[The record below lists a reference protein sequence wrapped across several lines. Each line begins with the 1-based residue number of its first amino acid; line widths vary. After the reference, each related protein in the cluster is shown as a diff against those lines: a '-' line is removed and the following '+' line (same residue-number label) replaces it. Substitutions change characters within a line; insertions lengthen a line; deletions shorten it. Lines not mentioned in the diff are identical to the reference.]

1 MLWSGNISNT
11 NFSASVYDTNFPVT
25 TVENKID
32 PGKVWKA
39 TVQAYIDSRVGF
51 LHADMHTKSLEVII
65 N

>member
-1 MLWSGNISNT
+1 MEIFQIQT
-11 NFSASVYDTNFPVT
+11 SVPLSMIPIFPVT

-51 LHADMHTKSLEVII
+51 LHADIHTKSLKVII